1 MKTNEVIGIDISKK
15 DFDVRMH
22 IAGEFSTFLND
33 KKGFKQ
39 LIKWV
44 NKTSSF
50 DSKEIF
56 YVFEHTGIYS
66 YNLALFLTE
75 KEIPFAMVS
84 GLEIKRSS
92 GMVRG
97 KSDRADSAMIA
108 RYGYLHREELKPY
121 VLPSKEL
128 TELMSCFSSRQLY
141 VKQRAGLKAKVG
153 ELRRVKLKKDH
164 LVEINSLELM
174 IRTFAR
180 EIKKIEKRMNEI
192 VQNNQE
198 LNRLFD
204 LITSVTGIGPQNA
217 IILIATTHVF
227 TRFETWRQYASYC
240 GTAPFPHQ
248 SGTSIKGKTK
258 VSHMANKTVKTL
270 LTNAARSAIMHD
282 PELKEFYWRKIGQG
296 KADFL
301 VINIIRNK
309 LLARVF
315 AVVKRGQPFV
325 NTHKYLA

>member
-1 MKTNEVIGIDISKK
+1 MKINEIVGIDISKK

-22 IAGEFSTFLND
+22 IGCELSSFMND

-44 NKTSSF
+44 KKTSSF

-56 YVFEHTGIYS
+56 YVFEHTGLYS

-97 KSDRADSAMIA
+97 KSDRADAAMIA

-121 VLPSKEL
+121 VMPSKEL
-128 TELMSCFSSRQLY
+128 TELKSLFSTRRLF
-141 VKQRAGLKAKVG
+141 VKHRAGLKAKVG

-164 LVEINSLELM
+164 LVEINAMNLM
-174 IRTFAR
+174 IGTYSR
-180 EIKKIEKRMNEI
+180 EIKKIEQKMDEI
-192 VQNNQE
+192 VQNEPE
-198 LNRLFD
+198 LKRLYD
-204 LITSVTGIGPQNA
+204 LITSVKGIGRQNA
-217 IILIATTHVF
+217 TILITTTQGF
-227 TRFETWRQYASYC
+227 TKFKAWRQYASFC
-240 GTAPFPHQ
+240 GIAPFPNQ
-248 SGTSIKGKTK
+248 SGTSIKGKPR
-258 VSHMANKTVKTL
+258 VSHMANKKVKAL
-270 LTNAARSAIMHD
+270 LTNAARSAIKHD
-282 PELKEFYWRKIGQG
+282 AELKEFYWRKMDEG
-296 KADFL
+296 KADFQ

-315 AVVKRGQPFV
+315 AVVNRGEPYV
-325 NTHKYLA
+325 NTHKYMA